1 MRITLGVM
9 KVNLLLVLLFA
20 LVFNWPIFLHF
31 YTILTRLEHVKTGFA
46 LSIPFV
52 LLAALN
58 AVFLPFTFRYLLK
71 PFFVLL
77 ILMGSVVS
85 YAMLKYGVI
94 FDVSMVQN
102 IVETNTGEAASYFN
116 ASILLWFVLTGLL
129 PALALLWVKIEYPR
143 PWYKGLGL
151 RLGSIALSLL
161 FLVGVAAL
169 YYQDYASVGRNN
181 KSLGKEIVPA
191 NYVHGLYRYA
201 TDILFATPIPYQ
213 PLGTD
218 ARVVGQ
224 GGKPTLMFL
233 VVGED
238 RKSVV

>member
-20 LVFNWPIFLHF
+20 LLFNWPIFLHF
-31 YTILTRLEHVKTGFA
+31 YTILTKLEHVKAGFVV
-46 LSIPFV
+46 SIPFV

-102 IVETNTGEAASYFN
+102 IVETNSGR
-116 ASILLWFVLTGLL
+116 
-129 PALALLWVKIEYPR
+129 R
-143 PWYKGLGL
+143 PPTSMVPCCS
-151 RLGSIALSLL
+151 GS
-161 FLVGVAAL
+161 
-169 YYQDYASVGRNN
+169 R
-181 KSLGKEIVPA
+181 
-191 NYVHGLYRYA
+191 
-201 TDILFATPIPYQ
+201 
-213 PLGTD
+213 
-218 ARVVGQ
+218 
-224 GGKPTLMFL
+224 
-233 VVGED
+233 
-238 RKSVV
+238 